1 MKADITIRTEKLK
14 RIYYIK
20 AELKRGI
27 LKSLILNNNTK
38 NINRLYANLSLRS
51 LPKRT
56 SIVKQHKVCL
66 ITGRQRGIYSKFNLS
81 RHALKK
87 LGLEN
92 RLQNIKTQ
100 SW

>member
-1 MKADITIRTEKLK
+1 MKANIAIRTEKLK

-20 AELKRGI
+20 TELKKSI
-27 LKSLILNNNTK
+27 LKSLVLNNNTK
-38 NINRLYANLSLRS
+38 NVNRLHANLNLRS
-51 LPKRT
+51 FPKRT
-56 SIVKQHKVCL
+56 AIAKQHKVCL
-66 ITGRQRGIYSKFNLS
+66 INGRQRGAYNKFNLS

>member
-1 MKADITIRTEKLK
+1 MKASIAIRTEKLK

-20 AELKRGI
+20 AELKRSI

-38 NINRLYANLSLRS
+38 NVNRLYANISLRS

-56 SIVKQHKVCL
+56 AIAKQHKVCL
-66 ITGRQRGIYSKFNLS
+66 LTGRQRGAYNKFNLS
-81 RHALKK
+81 RHTLKK

-100 SW
+100 S